1 MIRQIKVILLFLIV
15 TCIFCGLTKEQIKE
29 LQSKLLIKQEGENV
43 FFCFHR
49 PDIEMD
55 IREIEVNQIGI
66 RPAKEIWKVR
76 FPEKPLELNCV
87 KYGDSFPIGVV
98 KTQPS
103 KLQKEK
109 AITLK
114 LRLLILI
121 CRVYREESLL
131 KSNLKHQR

>member
-103 KLQKEK
+103 KLQKGK
-109 AITLK
+109 SYYAQITPVDTDLQSIPRGK
-114 LRLLILI
+114 F
-121 CRVYREESLL
+121 VKE
-131 KSNLKHQR
+131 